1 MQIELETI
9 IAAPPAAVFSTLAAV
24 GNWAQFMSGIDS
36 VEMLTPGAIA
46 AGTRFRETRTMFG
59 KTAIEEMTVV
69 EIAPPNRLL
78 LTAFNHGTAYRV
90 DHKLATATDGTRLS
104 LQFSGTPV
112 TLIARI
118 FAPLGLLFA
127 GSVRKQIEKDL
138 ADFKREAERRHRS
151 GLE

>member
-9 IAAPPAAVFSTLAAV
+9 VAAPPAAVFSTLADV
-24 GNWAQFMSGIDS
+24 DSWARFMSGVES
-36 VEMLTPGAIA
+36 VEILSPGAIG

-59 KTAIEEMTVV
+59 KTATEEMTVV
-69 EIAPPNRLL
+69 EIEPPNRLL
-78 LTAFNHGTAYRV
+78 LAASNHGTQYRV
-90 DHKLATATDGTRLS
+90 EHKLAAAGAGTRLS

-112 TLIARI
+112 TLLARI

-138 ADFKREAERRHRS
+138 ADLKREAEQRYA
-151 GLE
+151 GQD